1 MVRPARRSITFTF
14 QRENRTPGEQAPAH
28 IRASVPDFSSWD
40 EDDQIRLEMGVDALA
55 QALGFRVV
63 EKVSQWKWTVEVDD
77 DAL

>member
-14 QRENRTPGEQAPAH
+14 QRESNTPGGQTPAQ

-40 EDDQIRLEMGVDALA
+40 DDDQTRLEMSVLALT

-63 EKVSQWKWTVEVDD
+63 EQTGQWTWRVEVDHG
-77 DAL
+77 AA